1 MVLIDTSA
9 WLFALKKDFHPTI
22 KKRIEE
28 LLLESDVAINGMI
41 ELELLGGA
49 RSENEYNRLKNRLEA
64 LYYVEADR
72 PLWYLASKIAFDLK
86 RKGMSIPYPDIVIA
100 ASALKEGAVLI
111 HADSHFDLIAE
122 HTDLKVE
129 SLVSLIMQE

>member
-9 WLFALKKDFHPTI
+9 WLFALKKDFHPAI

-49 RSENEYNRLKNRLEA
+49 RSEKEYNRLKSRLEA

-72 PLWYLASKIAFDLK
+72 SLWYLASKFAFDLK
-86 RKGMSIPYPDIVIA
+86 RKGMTLPYPDIFIA
-100 ASALKEGAVLI
+100 ASALKEGAILI

-129 SLVSLIMQE
+129 SLVSLITQG

>member
-1 MVLIDTSA
+1 
-9 WLFALKKDFHPTI
+9 
-22 KKRIEE
+22 
-28 LLLESDVAINGMI
+28 MI

>member
-9 WLFALKKDFHPTI
+9 WLFALKKDFHPAI
-22 KKRIEE
+22 KRRIED

-49 RSENEYNRLKNRLEA
+49 RSEKEYQRLKSRLEA
-64 LYYVEADR
+64 LYYVEANR
-72 PLWYLASKIAFDLK
+72 SLWYLASKLAFNLK
-86 RKGMSIPYPDIVIA
+86 RKGMSIPYPDIFIA
-100 ASALKEGAVLI
+100 ASALKEGAILI

-122 HTDLKVE
+122 RTYLKVE
-129 SLVSLIMQE
+129 SLLTLITQE

>member
-41 ELELLGGA
+41 ELGLLGGA
-49 RSENEYNRLKNRLEA
+49 RSEKEYNRLKNRLEA

>member
-1 MVLIDTSA
+1 MVLIDTSV
-9 WLFALKKDFHPTI
+9 WLFALKKDFHPAI
-22 KKRIEE
+22 KKRVEE
-28 LLLESDVAINGMI
+28 LLLEGDVAINGMI

-49 RSENEYNRLKNRLEA
+49 RSEKEYSRLKSRLEA
-64 LYYVEADR
+64 LYYVEAER
-72 PLWYLASKIAFDLK
+72 SLWYLASKFSFDLK
-86 RKGMSIPYPDIVIA
+86 RKGMSIPYPDIFIA

-129 SLVSLIMQE
+129 SLVSLIEKG